1 MQKNGK
7 KMSSP
12 DGVQTWNKNVSFA
25 WTNVTYYLLFV
36 ENEMQKKQ
44 VCVLFCVSLLFL
56 KLFFFCHDGNGA
68 GRAQLETGRAGLG
81 LIFLERQRA
90 GPRLSW
96 TGRAGPKKTG
106 PCRPLAHTHRHKQ
119 SSLNY

>member
-1 MQKNGK
+1 
-7 KMSSP
+7 MSSP

-36 ENEMQKKQ
+36 IAGKQ

-56 KLFFFCHDGNGA
+56 KLFFFCHDGNGP

-81 LIFLERQRA
+81 LIFLEWQRA
-90 GPRLSW
+90 GPGLSW
-96 TGRAGPKKTG
+96 TGRAEKNGPVQASTCYNKST
-106 PCRPLAHTHRHKQ
+106 
-119 SSLNY
+119 

>member
-36 ENEMQKKQ
+36 ENEMQKNK
-44 VCVLFCVSLLFL
+44 CVFYSVFL
-56 KLFFFCHDGNGA
+56 CCF
-68 GRAQLETGRAGLG
+68 
-81 LIFLERQRA
+81 
-90 GPRLSW
+90 
-96 TGRAGPKKTG
+96 
-106 PCRPLAHTHRHKQ
+106 
-119 SSLNY
+119 

>member
-1 MQKNGK
+1 
-7 KMSSP
+7 MSSP

-56 KLFFFCHDGNGA
+56 KLFFFA
-68 GRAQLETGRAGLG
+68 TTATGRAGPNWK
-81 LIFLERQRA
+81 RA
-90 GPRLSW
+90 GPGWAWSSWNGNGPGLSW
-96 TGRAGPKKTG
+96 TGRAEKKRARAG
-106 PCRPLAHTHRHKQ
+106 L
-119 SSLNY
+119 Y